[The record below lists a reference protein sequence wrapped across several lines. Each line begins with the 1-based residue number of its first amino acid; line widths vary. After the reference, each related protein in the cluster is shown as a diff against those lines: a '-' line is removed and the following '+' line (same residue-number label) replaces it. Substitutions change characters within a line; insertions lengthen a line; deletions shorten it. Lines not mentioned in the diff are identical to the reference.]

1 MKIQLLSNE
10 TSGLGETLQTS
21 PQTINS
27 QRSYDEESRIS
38 DIFMELQSF
47 KDFQSSIENN
57 WNHWKWSP
65 YENSSRK
72 GPNG

>member
-21 PQTINS
+21 PQTINL

-57 WNHWKWSP
+57 
-65 YENSSRK
+65 
-72 GPNG
+72 